1 MENWLPI
8 TGLRGYEIS
17 NLGRVKSLKRGKERI
32 VGFVNSVGYRCIS
45 IGSKQFLVHRL
56 SAKTF
61 LPNPKEKKEVNHI
74 NGIKTDNRVEN
85 LEWCTRKEND
95 NHARENGLTNNTGSN
110 NYQAKINEDD
120 VCVIWSLLK
129 KGLSQQKIAD
139 KYNVSRGCIKQIKER
154 KSWRHVTDNLKL

>member
-1 MENWLPI
+1 MESWLPI
-8 TGLRGYEIS
+8 IGLREYEIS

-32 VGFVNSVGYRCIS
+32 VGFVNSVGYKCIS
-45 IGSKQFLVHRL
+45 NGSKHLFIHRL
-56 SAKTF
+56 VAKNF
-61 LPNPKEKKEVNHI
+61 LPNPYKKKEVNYI

-120 VCVIWSLLK
+120 VYVIWDLLK

-154 KSWRHVTDNLKL
+154 KSWKHVTNNLK